1 MSEEGDTASS
11 DDAKV
16 IETSFVNPDGSFG
29 DMSKAPENVRDFVT
43 KNGYKGIGAMVE
55 SHEELRSFVGEREK
69 ILRIP
74 DDGDKE
80 GWQKA
85 HIRLGMPE
93 KAEDYKLNV
102 ADDSSLKG
110 ETDLINSFKAYAHQ
124 SGMPQTGFDSVVNF
138 YEAAME
144 SGEKE
149 YKRQMDEA
157 QEAIRGRFDTEDEYN
172 KYTQKALG
180 FAEQFKLDDNRSV
193 ADVIEDRGLAHDPE
207 ILDMLSKLAD
217 STSEDA
223 LPRTKISGSPVTR
236 EDKIKEIT
244 NNPAFTN
251 ALHPG
256 HHKLMEEWKALFLP
270 QKQEG

>member
-1 MSEEGDTASS
+1 MSDGNEQLDNGDEGN
-11 DDAKV
+11 V
-16 IETSFVNPDGSFG
+16 QGYVNTDGSFG
-29 DMSKAPENVRDFVT
+29 DMSIAPENVRNFVS
-43 KNGYKGIGAMVE
+43 KNGYKDVSSMVE
-55 SHEELRSFVGEREK
+55 SHQELQSFVGQREK

-74 DDGDKE
+74 DEGDTE
-80 GWQKA
+80 GWAKA
-85 HIRLGMPE
+85 NIRLGMPE
-93 KAEDYKLNV
+93 KAEDYKLNI
-102 ADDSSLKG
+102 ADNSSLKG
-110 ETDLINSFKAYAHQ
+110 ETDLINSFKTYAHQ
-124 SGMPQTGFDSVVNF
+124 GGMPQKGFDSVVNF

-180 FAEQFKLDDNRSV
+180 FAEQFKLDNDRSV

-207 ILDMLSKLAD
+207 ILEMLSKLAD

-223 LPRTKISGSPVTR
+223 LPRSEASGSPVSR
-236 EDKIKEIT
+236 ADKITAIT
-244 NNPAFTN
+244 NNPAFTD
-251 ALHPG
+251 AFHPG
-256 HHKLMEEWKALFLP
+256 HNKLMEEWKALFLP